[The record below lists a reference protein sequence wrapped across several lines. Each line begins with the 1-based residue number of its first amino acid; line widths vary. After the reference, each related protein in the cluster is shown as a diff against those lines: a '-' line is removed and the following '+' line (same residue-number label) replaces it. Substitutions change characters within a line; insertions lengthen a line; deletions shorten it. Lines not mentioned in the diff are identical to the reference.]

1 MTLPAHWLEAITLE
15 RVAALALLLFGW
27 VIARTAGRVVGAVA
41 ASRAS
46 AQHTMILQRT
56 VYYGLATLFL
66 LTALSGLGVD
76 LSVLL
81 GAAGVLTVAVGFAS
95 QTSASNLISGLFLLF
110 EQPFVVGDVITV
122 GPHTGEVVSIDLLSV
137 KLRTFDNLSL
147 RIPNETLLKADI
159 QNLTRFPIRR
169 FDLVFTVPF
178 DTDLGRVREV
188 LTAVC
193 AGIDV
198 CLDEP
203 EPRLIFQA
211 FADHGVRLQL
221 SAWAATPAYLELRNT
236 LPERVLPALR
246 GAGIAIA
253 LPQRIVH
260 MTPPEAP

>member
-1 MTLPAHWLEAITLE
+1 MTLPDTWLEAVTVA
-15 RVAALALLLFGW
+15 RVGAVLLLLFGW
-27 VIARTAGRVVGAVA
+27 LIARTAGRIVGSL
-41 ASRAS
+41 ASGRAS
-46 AQHTMILQRT
+46 AQHAMILQRT
-56 VYYGLATLFL
+56 VYYGLAVLFL

-110 EQPFVVGDVITV
+110 EQPFVVGDVISV
-122 GPHTGEVVSIDLLSV
+122 GTHTGEVLSIDLLSV
-137 KLRTFDNLSL
+137 KLRTFDNLQL

-178 DTDLGRVREV
+178 DTDLGAVREV
-188 LTAVC
+188 LQRVAE
-193 AGIDV
+193 GIDV

-211 FADHGVRLQL
+211 FADHGVRLQY
-221 SAWAATPAYLELRNT
+221 SAWAPTPSFLELRNT

-246 GAGIAIA
+246 EAGIQVP
-253 LPQRIVH
+253 LPQRVVH
-260 MTPPEAP
+260 MVPVESR